1 MDLKLRRRL
10 IGSIDFLRRMDFFKD
25 YSNLA
30 SGEILDKI
38 LNGEMDYTINWEDR
52 PGIRPRG
59 AYLALGRKEN
69 REWWMKR
76 KIAEIDCE
84 LAPFDMKRFFIQEP
98 EVVVEKGIGVGSIKR
113 LARISIGVFQPV
125 DISEYMHEYEK
136 EIPPELRQLHYAE
149 SNFWQAS

>member
-1 MDLKLRRRL
+1 
-10 IGSIDFLRRMDFFKD
+10 
-25 YSNLA
+25 
-30 SGEILDKI
+30 
-38 LNGEMDYTINWEDR
+38 MDYTINWEDK

-59 AYLALGRKEN
+59 AYLALGGKEN

-113 LARISIGVFQPV
+113 LARISRGIFQPI

-136 EIPPELRQLHYAE
+136 EIPPELRQLHYTE
-149 SNFWQAS
+149 SSFWRASRKEPASRFILSLRMRGMSLRYIPLRTISNSDQLCVK